1 LIDNGSSPV
10 AVEVIIMSSAPFMER
25 RATPRQR
32 LGRLAT
38 MLVGDGEPPRYCL
51 VTDYSEGGV
60 QVNSNG
66 LKIPD
71 KFELHFLGDG
81 HFKDGQYEVI
91 WRNDPIV
98 GAKYVGP
105 SSNP

>member
-1 LIDNGSSPV
+1 
-10 AVEVIIMSSAPFMER
+10 MSSATFTER

-38 MLVGDGEPPRYCL
+38 MLVGGDAPPRYCL

-60 QVNSNG
+60 RVNSNG

-71 KFELHFLGDG
+71 KFELRFSGGG
-81 HFKDGQYEVI
+81 HFKDGEYEVV

-98 GAKYVGP
+98 GARYIGP
-105 SSNP
+105 SPNS